1 MDDLHMD
8 NRGLCIW
15 VQNRYPSGT
24 SNIVPDEITRFP
36 VVAREPLQVRPTMS
50 IINTVKVRVGE
61 SNISLAEGNC
71 VTRRWGRQ
79 QLEANDR
86 SAGFQAAKQHSTP
99 ENLATAFVH
108 NK

>member
-36 VVAREPLQVRPTMS
+36 VVSRAPLQVRSTMS
-50 IINTVKVRVGE
+50 ITFGHATVKR
-61 SNISLAEGNC
+61 
-71 VTRRWGRQ
+71 
-79 QLEANDR
+79 LECEREMAKRLNHLRLGFPYDDFS
-86 SAGFQAAKQHSTP
+86 SAYSD
-99 ENLATAFVH
+99 V
-108 NK
+108 